1 MRETRQSNL
10 GGPLFVAGA
19 VIMIVGLLGISA
31 TGEAD
36 WASAF
41 VGFVGAVMSGAG
53 LYLVSRRNGT
63 SGTRHSAS

>member
-1 MRETRQSNL
+1 MRETRESNL

-19 VIMIVGLLGISA
+19 VIMIVGLLSA
-31 TGEAD
+31 VAMAEAD

-53 LYLVSRRNGT
+53 LYLVSRRIGT